1 LFTFAVPK
9 KWPGLM
15 THIKE
20 GALVLTDR
28 TTRPDILG
36 FKNRLGFDVFILAII
51 LKSAEFARVLLKF
64 LASCI
69 PTGHK
74 TPIEGHW
81 TPVAGRC
88 PVGWPDG
95 MVGRPIMP
103 LFPKSGQDI
112 RNSAENSVAKCRF
125 RTASRLCF
133 WKDPSRLLFLLILAE
148 TA

>member
-64 LASCI
+64 LAFLHPHRPQDADRRPLDARGWPMSGWLARWYGWQANYA
-69 PTGHK
+69 PFPKKRTGH
-74 TPIEGHW
+74 
-81 TPVAGRC
+81 
-88 PVGWPDG
+88 
-95 MVGRPIMP
+95 
-103 LFPKSGQDI
+103 PKFG
-112 RNSAENSVAKCRF
+112 
-125 RTASRLCF
+125 
-133 WKDPSRLLFLLILAE
+133 
-148 TA
+148 